1 MNLTEEQLINNWT
14 RLKLT
19 IKDNFTGDR
28 LEKLNTLYD
37 DLGNNM
43 MMAPASG
50 IEHFHNSFAGGYVEH
65 VLNVMNCTE
74 KLYELW
80 TEMGADMSG
89 YTKEEIMFCA
99 LNHDLGK
106 AGDEFNDYYIPNPS
120 EWHRKN
126 QGKIYDPNP
135 NIQNMTVPHRSIWL
149 LSNYAIQFSQ
159 NEMIGIL
166 THDGVYDSS
175 NDAYLKPWGKEK
187 ALWNNL
193 PIVLHHADHMAS
205 RIEYESWK
213 NKDTIRSAFNTKQK
227 FKQKP
232 SVKRVGI
239 SSVDKGSPAQ
249 DMFKDLF
256 GEG

>member
-1 MNLTEEQLINNWT
+1 MNLTEQQLLENWN
-14 RLKLT
+14 KLLSKIET
-19 IKDNFTGDR
+19 NFDGERKRALLEMYNGFADR
-28 LEKLNTLYD
+28 
-37 DLGNNM
+37 M

-50 IEHFHNSFAGGYVEH
+50 IEHFHNCFIGGYVDH
-65 VLNVMNCTE
+65 VLRVMSCAE
-74 KLYELW
+74 RLYSQWE
-80 TEMGADMSG
+80 EMGADMSN
-89 YTKEEIMFCA
+89 YTHEELMFCA

-106 AGDEFNDYYIPNPS
+106 VGDKDNDYYVPNPS

-135 NIQNMTVPHRSIWL
+135 NIQHMTVPHRSIWL
-149 LSNYAIQFSQ
+149 LSQYNIQFSQ

-166 THDGVYDSS
+166 THDGVYDSA

-205 RIEYESWK
+205 RIEYENWK
-213 NKDTIRSAFNTKQK
+213 NGNKVRAAFTTKPK
-227 FKQKP
+227 YKQKP
-232 SVKRVGI
+232 SPKKTKI
-239 SSVDKGSPAQ
+239 SAGNNSAQ

-256 GEG
+256 GEA

>member
-1 MNLTEEQLINNWT
+1 MNITEKQIAQNWEELTIRIEDNFDGDRKNSL
-14 RLKLT
+14 LKLYC
-19 IKDNFTGDR
+19 DFS
-28 LEKLNTLYD
+28 EQ
-37 DLGNNM
+37 M

-50 IEHFHNSFAGGYVEH
+50 IEHFHNCFPGGYVDH
-65 VLNVMNCTE
+65 VLRVMSCAE
-74 KLYELW
+74 RLYSQWE
-80 TEMGADMSG
+80 EMGADMSN
-89 YTKEEIMFCA
+89 YTHEELMFCA

-106 AGDEFNDYYIPNPS
+106 VGDKDNDYYVPNPS

-135 NIQNMTVPHRSIWL
+135 NIQHMTVPHRSIWL
-149 LSNYAIQFSQ
+149 LSQYNIQFSQ

-166 THDGVYDSS
+166 THDGVYDSA

-205 RIEYESWK
+205 RIEYENWK
-213 NKDTIRSAFNTKQK
+213 NGNKVRAAFTTKPK
-227 FKQKP
+227 YKQKP
-232 SVKRVGI
+232 SPKKTKI
-239 SSVDKGSPAQ
+239 SAGNNSAQ

-256 GEG
+256 GEA